1 MIQNLFHVS
10 LPAID
15 IGRAPVF
22 EEKLNIRNG
31 RFIGCQSQNYVTIF
45 ETQLRHNVM
54 YKFNQ
59 TSTLQEARYYIFGLH
74 STVKRPFY
82 ADSMC
87 RIWVR
92 TQCTISCQNKG
103 IDVKKIHLR
112 DTFLALY
119 LS

>member
-15 IGRAPVF
+15 IGRAAIF

-31 RFIGCQSQNYVTIF
+31 RLIGRQSQNYVTIF

-92 TQCTISCQNKG
+92 TQCTVGSQNMG
-103 IDVKKIHLR
+103 HDEIENLSR
-112 DTFLALY
+112 ATFLALY